1 VRARRGGAGAGVLE
15 PVGTY
20 RTEITARIVISCQ
33 LRCVELPRAAPPQDM
48 NPDTAEMASV
58 DATGEP
64 ASPFERPLPAPRL
77 PAAGVSPHPAGDPA
91 PSFGAAPRS
100 RRRAR
105 RSRESG
111 ARGLRSAYGLR
122 RIDLSA
128 VDPAKLLAAREAW
141 RALWSSRL
149 LVWAAGT
156 GTVLAFGAGPV
167 RHAFNPSGVTRG
179 LGWLGNLLAA
189 PAARWD
195 AAWYLVIAH
204 YGYRPDL
211 GAFTSSRT
219 AFFPLYP
226 LGVGAISRLGVPPIA
241 AGVLLSSGALALA
254 LYGIHRLTT
263 LELARTRTVTAAR
276 EGTVTT
282 GRAIDR
288 ATDRLRDAEVA
299 RLAVLL
305 TAFAPMAFFFSAVYS
320 ESLYLALSV
329 GVFLCARQGR
339 WAWVAVLGA
348 LAAMLYLYGPREDL
362 SPDFPR
368 AEKPR
373 GAGRTSAATAER
385 RGPGLA
391 GASFVVQAAM
401 VHAVARLR
409 PNYRLRKDFLWL
421 ALVPAG
427 LGIYMAYLALNGG
440 EALMP
445 FHAQDVWG
453 RHFAGPYGGVWDGAK
468 AAFEGARQLLSQGR
482 HVYFPAAAGSPEIDA
497 GHNLML
503 LAFLLVAVPMLV
515 GVLRMLPL
523 AYGVYAIAA
532 LALPLSYPVASQPLM
547 SLPRFLVVLFPLSIW
562 LAAWLAAHPRART
575 PTLVVS
581 GLLMAF
587 FVAQFATWHWVA

>member
-1 VRARRGGAGAGVLE
+1 MTPE
-15 PVGTY
+15 
-20 RTEITARIVISCQ
+20 
-33 LRCVELPRAAPPQDM
+33 
-48 NPDTAEMASV
+48 TAEIAVV
-58 DATGEP
+58 DATSELVP
-64 ASPFERPLPAPRL
+64 PLERPLGAPHL
-77 PAAGVSPHPAGDPA
+77 PAAGVSPSHPPGGPSPA
-91 PSFGAAPRS
+91 FGAASRS
-100 RRRAR
+100 RRRAGGF
-105 RSRESG
+105 SEPAG
-111 ARGLRSAYGLR
+111 ARGLRSF
-122 RIDLSA
+122 DLGA
-128 VDPAKLLAAREAW
+128 ADPAKLLAIREVW

-149 LVWAAGT
+149 LVWAAGM
-156 GTVLAFGAGPV
+156 GTVLVLGAGPV
-167 RHAFNPSGVTRG
+167 RNAFNPPGVTRG
-179 LGWLGNLLAA
+179 LGWLPNLLAA

-226 LGVGAISRLGVPPIA
+226 LCLSAISQIGVPPIL

-254 LYGIHRLTT
+254 LYGIHRLTM
-263 LELARTRTVTAAR
+263 LELARAEAATVAR
-276 EGTVTT
+276 ARSATT
-282 GRAIDR
+282 DHSSGG
-288 ATDRLRDAEVA
+288 EVA

-348 LAAMLYLYGPREDL
+348 LAAATRSAGVVLLLPAAMLYLYGPREDRP
-362 SPDFPR
+362 PDFPR
-368 AEKPR
+368 TEGPRKGPHPAPAPR
-373 GAGRTSAATAER
+373 GTSSL
-385 RGPGLA
+385 P
-391 GASFVVQAAM
+391 GASFVLHAA
-401 VHAVARLR
+401 ARLR
-409 PNYRLRKDFLWL
+409 VGGPRYELRRDFLWL
-421 ALVPAG
+421 GLVPAG
-427 LGIYMAYLALNGG
+427 LCIYMVYLAFSGG
-440 EALMP
+440 DALMP

-453 RHFAGPYGGVWDGAK
+453 RHYAGPYLGVWDGMK
-468 AAFEGARQLLSQGR
+468 AAFEGARQLFSQGR
-482 HVYFPAAAGSPEIDA
+482 HVYFPAAGGSPEIDA

-503 LAFLLVAVPMLV
+503 LAFLFAAVPMVV

-523 AYGVYAIAA
+523 AYGVYVIAA

-562 LAAWLAAHPRART
+562 LAAWLAAHPRARM
-575 PTLVVS
+575 PVLVGS